1 MVKQLFLL
9 LIFSITLANCQN
21 SGNLKVLT
29 DLPSSQKEN
38 SGLAIYGDNLWLIED
53 SGNKD
58 EITQMNLKGEIL
70 KDLEVKNA
78 KNKDWEDLAQDNSGN
93 LYIGDFGNNSSDR
106 EDLVIYKLPN
116 PEVEPGDKI
125 DAEKI
130 KFSYPNQLEIPS
142 KKKDRHF
149 DAEAFFHWGNSL
161 YIITKNRARP
171 YDGKTFVFKVP
182 DTPGNYKADLVATWN
197 TCNNQQKCSITSA
210 TISKDGSKIAL
221 ISYGY
226 LWLITNFTLDDFT
239 QGDIEKIDLGYNG
252 QLESV
257 VFYDDNTLLLSDERS
272 HGMGGNL
279 YSFSLN

>member
-1 MVKQLFLL
+1 MRISVLFLL
-9 LIFSITLANCQN
+9 LSFTLANCQN
-21 SGNLKVLT
+21 SGKLKVIT

-38 SGLAIYGDNLWLIED
+38 SGLAIYGENIWLIED

-58 EITQMNLKGEIL
+58 EITQMTLKGEIL

-78 KNKDWEDLAQDNSGN
+78 KNKDWEDLAQDNLGN
-93 LYIGDFGNNSSDR
+93 LYIGDFGNNNSDR
-106 EDLVIYKLPN
+106 DDLVIYKLPN
-116 PEVEPGDKI
+116 PEIEPGDKI

-149 DAEAFFHWGNSL
+149 DAEAFFHWGTSL

-197 TCNNQQKCSITSA
+197 TCDDQEKCSITSA

-226 LWLITNFTLDDFT
+226 LWVITNFTLDDFT
-239 QGDIEKIDLGYNG
+239 QGDIKKIDLGYNG

-257 VFYDDNTLLLSDERS
+257 VFYDENTLLLSDERS
-272 HGMGGNL
+272 HGTGGNL
-279 YSFSLN
+279 YSFTLN